1 LGERHK
7 NTERER
13 EKRNPERQR
22 KGRETLEGVMGSSG
36 DGLLEKQEQQDEAL
50 LSSLGVTSANAEDIE
65 RTLLAQVR
73 VGFLVWV
80 GFVSSAKMVFVF
92 GFQALCVFGRLGLLL
107 KLCRSWI

>member
-1 LGERHK
+1 
-7 NTERER
+7 
-13 EKRNPERQR
+13 
-22 KGRETLEGVMGSSG
+22 MGSSG

-80 GFVSSAKMVFVF
+80 GFVSCRKMVFVF
-92 GFQALCVFGRLGLLL
+92 GFQACVYLGDWV
-107 KLCRSWI
+107 CC

>member
-1 LGERHK
+1 MKGTK
-7 NTERER
+7 TEAER

-22 KGRETLEGVMGSSG
+22 KGRESLEGVMGSSG

-73 VGFLVWV
+73 VGFLVC
-80 GFVSSAKMVFVF
+80 GFLF
-92 GFQALCVFGRLGLLL
+92 
-107 KLCRSWI
+107 